1 MSALNGNPNRRRGN
15 QHGCVVQDLFG
26 FVRELHLLLG
36 VGIVQKDVTMRQ
48 AVFVDGVGVDHG
60 GFAALTLVFELV
72 HGGLT
77 GARHTL
83 VGADNHALNGV
94 EGVKRLEHHDQ
105 LDGGAVGIGDDAR
118 IQVQRLGV
126 DLRDHQGNLG
136 LHAPCAGVVDDVAAG
151 FGKFRSPGE
160 GGLAPRRKNG
170 HVWLEGHGFF
180 RSHHGVVFS
189 LPG

>member
-1 MSALNGNPNRRRGN
+1 MG
-15 QHGCVVQDLFG
+15 
-26 FVRELHLLLG
+26 
-36 VGIVQKDVTMRQ
+36 Q

-60 GFAALTLVFELV
+60 TFAALTFVFELV
-72 HGGLT
+72 YGGLT
-77 GARHTL
+77 GAGHTL

-94 EGVKRLEHHDQ
+94 ERVKGLEHHDQ

-118 IQVQRLGV
+118 IHVQRLGV
-126 DLRDHQGNLG
+126 DLGDYQGNLG

-151 FGKFRSPGE
+151 FGKFGSPCE
-160 GGLAPRRKNG
+160 RGLAPCRKNG
-170 HVWLEGHGFF
+170 HVRLEGHGFF